1 MGKASDFEPEQ
12 LVVGIMYTDNATY
25 DAALE
30 KLVEKFGETD
40 CVSDEYSFSEFSR
53 FYDGEMNG
61 EVKKRLVS
69 FAETVQPSSL
79 PAIKIFTNSLEDE
92 FASDGG
98 RTVNLDPCLL
108 GHGKFVMATTKN
120 ASFRIPLTDGIYA
133 DLALVFARKHW
144 ENFYWTY
151 FDIKSDFV
159 KSFLEKVRLLYLEK
173 RKAR

>member
-1 MGKASDFEPEQ
+1 MGKTRDFEPEE
-12 LVVGIMYTDNATY
+12 LVVGIMYTDKPTY

-30 KLVEKFGETD
+30 KLVEVFGETD
-40 CVSDEYSFSEFSR
+40 CVSDEYSFSDFSR

-69 FAETVQPSSL
+69 FQRTVQPSML
-79 PAIKIFTNSLEDE
+79 PGIKLFTNDLENA
-92 FASDGG
+92 FATQSG

-120 ASFRIPLTDGIYA
+120 ASFRIPLSDGIYA
-133 DLALVFARKHW
+133 DLALVYARKHW
-144 ENFYWTY
+144 EHFYWTY

-159 KSFLEKVRLLYLEK
+159 KSFLEKVRELYLEK